1 MKKFIKTRL
10 GNTIIIICKILNLF
24 INFQFCHLYT
34 SRIGHQTVNFDIA
47 LISIKKKTFIFCS
60 HDTKVANNYILS
72 FFKNQ
77 KNVFFL
83 QIFKYFYF
91 LIYFVDNRS
100 KFIITWE
107 QYQPKFTV
115 HLNNKSNII
124 FPNSSQSMVN
134 EILLKY
140 KLKRNFVG
148 LYSRNSLY
156 VEKNNLNDKNF
167 HGYRDFDFEDFKL
180 AINFLK
186 NQNSIIKLGESYL
199 EENFEQFKTKIFTSL
214 DFNSNE
220 EVDYILNAYS
230 RYNVMGDSGVSG
242 ISSMLRKKIVYVNLI
257 PLNLEHL
264 SYCSPGSIIL
274 PKKIYDLK
282 KSRYLTFS
290 ENLEIN
296 FSLHSINNP
305 YEENNLKVTN
315 NSPEDILNAIV
326 EMENKIKNISNDNE
340 GKRLNELFWKNISK
354 KDFDKINYLK
364 DKQEL
369 TISSSFLKKN
379 QDLL

>member
-124 FPNSSQSMVN
+124 FPHYSQSMVN

-326 EMENKIKNISNDNE
+326 EMENKIKNIINNND

>member
-1 MKKFIKTRL
+1 MV
-10 GNTIIIICKILNLF
+10 NKIL
-24 INFQFCHLYT
+24 
-34 SRIGHQTVNFDIA
+34 S
-47 LISIKKKTFIFCS
+47 
-60 HDTKVANNYILS
+60 
-72 FFKNQ
+72 
-77 KNVFFL
+77 
-83 QIFKYFYF
+83 
-91 LIYFVDNRS
+91 
-100 KFIITWE
+100 
-107 QYQPKFTV
+107 
-115 HLNNKSNII
+115 
-124 FPNSSQSMVN
+124 
-134 EILLKY
+134 KY

-156 VEKNNLNDKNF
+156 VKKNNLNDKNF

-230 RYNVMGDSGVSG
+230 RYNVMGDSGVTG

-257 PLNLEHL
+257 PLNLERL

-296 FSLHSINNP
+296 FSLHSMNNP
-305 YEENNLKVTN
+305 YEENNLKVIN

-326 EMENKIKNISNDNE
+326 EMENKIKNVSNDNE
-340 GKRLNELFWKNISK
+340 GKRLNEVFWKNISK
-354 KDFDKINYLK
+354 KDFDKIKYLK

>member
-1 MKKFIKTRL
+1 MKKFIKTIL

-47 LISIKKKTFIFCS
+47 LMSIKKKTFIFCS

-124 FPNSSQSMVN
+124 FPHYSQLMVN
-134 EILLKY
+134 KILSKY

-156 VEKNNLNDKNF
+156 VKKNNLNDKNF

-230 RYNVMGDSGVSG
+230 RYNVMGDSGVTG

-257 PLNLEHL
+257 PLNLERL

-296 FSLHSINNP
+296 FSLHSMNNP
-305 YEENNLKVTN
+305 YEENNLKVIN

-326 EMENKIKNISNDNE
+326 EMENKIKNVSNDNE
-340 GKRLNELFWKNISK
+340 GKRLNEVFWKNISK
-354 KDFDKINYLK
+354 KDFDKIKYLK

>member
-124 FPNSSQSMVN
+124 FPHNSQSMVN

>member
-24 INFQFCHLYT
+24 FNFQFCHLYT

-124 FPNSSQSMVN
+124 FPHYSQSMVN

>member
-34 SRIGHQTVNFDIA
+34 SRIGHQSVNFDIA

-124 FPNSSQSMVN
+124 FPHYSQSMVN

>member
-1 MKKFIKTRL
+1 MKKFIKIIF
-10 GNTIIIICKILNLF
+10 GNIIILICKILNLF
-24 INFQFCHLYT
+24 INFKFCHFYT
-34 SRIGHQTVNFDIA
+34 SRIGHQTVNFDVA
-47 LISIKKKTFIFCS
+47 LLTVKKKELIFCS
-60 HDTKVANNYILS
+60 HDKKVANNFILS

-77 KNVFFL
+77 KKIFFL
-83 QIFKYFYF
+83 QIFKYFF
-91 LIYFVDNRS
+91 HLIYFVDSKS

-107 QYQPKFTV
+107 QYQPKFTF
-115 HLNNKSNII
+115 HLNNKSKII
-124 FPNSSQSMVN
+124 FPHYSQSMVN
-134 EILLKY
+134 EILSKY

-264 SYCSPGSIIL
+264 SYCSPGSKIL

-282 KSRYLTFS
+282 KSRYLTFL

-305 YEENNLKVTN
+305 YEKNNLKVIN

-340 GKRLNELFWKNISK
+340 GKRLNELFWKNMSK

>member
-124 FPNSSQSMVN
+124 FPHYSQSMVN

>member
-10 GNTIIIICKILNLF
+10 GNTIIIIYKILNLF

-124 FPNSSQSMVN
+124 FPHYSQSMVN